1 MAKILD
7 LSGSWVVAAQEER
20 GYRDDVQRSSEIGA
34 LLYRSIYPNVL
45 ARLMGLVFS
54 SYGPSGVF
62 LLTLFSYNQNPNR
75 GCDGQYSSVCS
86 IHIRKVLGYIYKVLG
101 LLWVSNNIQQISK
114 YAVTQYYTLDF
125 WRAYSLFKQG
135 TSVTSTRSLGPD
147 YKQKI
152 LHQSWQ

>member
-1 MAKILD
+1 MRTPMAKILD
-7 LSGSWVVAAQEER
+7 LSGSWVVVAQEER
-20 GYRDDVQRSSEIGA
+20 GYRDDVQRSSEIRA
-34 LLYRSIYPNVL
+34 WLYRSIYPNVL

-54 SYGPSGVF
+54 SYSPSGVF
-62 LLTLFSYNQNPNR
+62 LLTLFSYSQNPNR

-86 IHIRKVLGYIYKVLG
+86 IHIRKVLG

-114 YAVTQYYTLDF
+114 YAVTQYHTLDF

-152 LHQSWQ
+152 LHQSWQEN